1 MSTSRLDRRTVLKT
15 AGAWGVIAA
24 MAEAAANLADATAQ
38 GGGAPAAPTGPA
50 TLPAAEPFNVDT
62 VKKAAERLAAA
73 EFHKPKLDLPEPFSN
88 LTYDQ
93 YRDIRF
99 RVDQSIWRGEK
110 LDYELQLFP
119 IGFLYDI
126 PVDIY
131 VVDGAGAHPLKAD
144 GKMFS
149 LGPLINKPNDAAP
162 FAFSGFRIHGPLNR
176 SDYFDEYCVF
186 QGASY
191 FRAVARGQAY
201 GMSARGLA
209 INTARPGGEEF
220 PFFETFWIE
229 RPKPGATESSFTL
242 CSIARRRQVPTG
254 SRSSPAPARSWT
266 SRRRFIRARRCRTS
280 ASAAAHQHVPSRC
293 SASPHCRT
301 ISVPPS
307 TTAKASPSQRQRR
320 ASLAAATN
328 PKTLQTSA
336 FMDKD
341 PKGLV

>member
-50 TLPAAEPFNVDT
+50 TSPAAEPFNVDT

-131 VVDGAGAHPLKAD
+131 
-144 GKMFS
+144 
-149 LGPLINKPNDAAP
+149 
-162 FAFSGFRIHGPLNR
+162 
-176 SDYFDEYCVF
+176 
-186 QGASY
+186 
-191 FRAVARGQAY
+191 
-201 GMSARGLA
+201 
-209 INTARPGGEEF
+209 
-220 PFFETFWIE
+220 
-229 RPKPGATESSFTL
+229 
-242 CSIARRRQVPTG
+242 
-254 SRSSPAPARSWT
+254 
-266 SRRRFIRARRCRTS
+266 
-280 ASAAAHQHVPSRC
+280 
-293 SASPHCRT
+293 
-301 ISVPPS
+301 
-307 TTAKASPSQRQRR
+307 
-320 ASLAAATN
+320 
-328 PKTLQTSA
+328 
-336 FMDKD
+336 
-341 PKGLV
+341 